1 LNGISLYVQRRIQAS
16 SFVVITLT
24 RDSPSP
30 IRATEAAVRQVIDAA
45 GYAGRTLDRVSNVWT
60 REYSKRIPR
69 DVQERALMK
78 LQQLNSAGDL
88 KDLSIP
94 SSNQLEAL
102 KGDRKGEYSIRINKQ
117 WRICFRWRNGHALDV
132 EIVDYH

>member
-1 LNGISLYVQRRIQAS
+1 M
-16 SFVVITLT
+16 
-24 RDSPSP
+24 
-30 IRATEAAVRQVIDAA
+30 IRGSIDAA
-45 GYAGRTLDRVSNVWT
+45 SRHLAQCVLLLHLLVTLDGTNVTRYYSSVIKSFRDKESERVWS

-69 DVQERALMK
+69 EIQERALMK
-78 LQQLNSAGDL
+78 LQQLNAAGDL

-102 KGDRKGEYSIRINKQ
+102 KGDREGEYSIRINRQ
-117 WRICFRWRNGHALDV
+117 WRICFRWREGHAFDV